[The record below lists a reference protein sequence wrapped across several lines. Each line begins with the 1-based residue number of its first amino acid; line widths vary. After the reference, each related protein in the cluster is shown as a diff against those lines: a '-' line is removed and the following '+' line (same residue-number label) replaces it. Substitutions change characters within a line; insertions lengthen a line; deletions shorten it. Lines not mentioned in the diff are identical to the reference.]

1 MDSLYIPIMPYG
13 AARRKIIMDWFN
25 NHPDGRYYVNCKYRS
40 QMKDDPDLRRLVR
53 VGFLKIERSGPTR
66 TSRKTYLVK
75 A

>member
-1 MDSLYIPIMPYG
+1 MTHYLYVPIMPYG
-13 AARRKIIMDWFN
+13 SARRKIIMDWFN
-25 NHPDGRYYVNCKYRS
+25 SHPDGEYYVNCKHRP

-53 VGFLKIERSGPTR
+53 VGFLKVKRTGTR